1 MECSAYDASDDLLT
15 DKNALCDRVLTLLET
30 QGRLSDE
37 LAGKILEVEME
48 FQKNCREKRTN
59 SGFLRC

>member
-1 MECSAYDASDDLLT
+1 MECSAYDASDGLVNH
-15 DKNALCDRVLTLLET
+15 KNALCDRVLTLLET

-48 FQKNCREKRTN
+48 F
-59 SGFLRC
+59 

>member
-1 MECSAYDASDDLLT
+1 MECSAYDASDGLVNH
-15 DKNALCDRVLTLLET
+15 KNELCDRVLTLLET

-48 FQKNCREKRTN
+48 F
-59 SGFLRC
+59 